1 MNRPS
6 RWSARLATLAFVV
19 TVTPA
24 CSRVPK
30 NPCTQADLDRPTST
44 TMPTPVEV
52 KETRQLN
59 KRERLD
65 AFPPDV
71 KPVPAEQAWTRLLRS
86 NRPSSGGGHDELLL
100 GVFSAKDSQTS
111 NTHAWVI
118 FTSRRAEPIP
128 PLPSTPGVKPLA
140 DVAPCVFVDV
150 VTVVDA
156 RTGEVIYGS
165 KNTSSAP

>member
-30 NPCTQADLDRPTST
+30 NTCTQVDLDRPTST

-65 AFPPDV
+65 AFIPDV
-71 KPVPAEQAWTRLLRS
+71 KPVPAEQVWALLLRN
-86 NRPSSGGGHDELLL
+86 NRPPSGGGDEELLL
-100 GVFSAKDSQTS
+100 GVFSAKDSQNS
-111 NTHAWVI
+111 NTHAWVSL
-118 FTSRRAEPIP
+118 TSRRAEPFA
-128 PLPSTPGVKPLA
+128 PLPPTPGVKPLA

-156 RTGEVIYGS
+156 RTGQVFYGS
-165 KNTSSAP
+165 TNTSSPP